1 MNVEQRIPAAQY
13 LRMSTGHQQ
22 YSLQNQSAAI
32 QKYAES
38 KGFEVVCTY
47 SDAAKRGLVL
57 KGRPALRKLLQDV
70 VAGTASYRAVIVYDV
85 SRWGR
90 FQDTDESAHY
100 EFLCKSAGVPVHYCA
115 EQFAN
120 DNSVVSLILKALK
133 RTMASEYSRELSV
146 KVRAGQFRLAKLGYK
161 MGGHTPFGLRRQL
174 LDANGVRKHL
184 LAYGERKSIAND
196 RVILVPGPGKDVA
209 IVERIFREFA
219 DEHKGLTAIARNLN
233 GEGIPFITGNR
244 WTVCTVTNVLRNPKY
259 LGRQVWGRN
268 TQYLSGPS
276 KRSPED
282 QWAVCEDAFS
292 PIISHELFQRAQA
305 RFAHFTHNLS
315 DEQILERLKPLL
327 KQYGRLT
334 SRIIEKSRSCPGLTT
349 YCSRFGGLLN
359 VYRRLGYDTR
369 DVSIQVT
376 KRQRGLLIRSTLI
389 TNLLE
394 AFPRQLQEVRTSRRH
409 RALLRYR
416 KTGLLI
422 AVVLAYCDPEATGGP
437 CWRIEAPKTER
448 KRTAIVAFLDQP
460 NNAIESLRVF
470 KKLRFSRFIIDPRDP
485 TDWLQSGHPLN
496 NMSEFLKV
504 LNGVR
509 AKYES

>member
-1 MNVEQRIPAAQY
+1 MTDANLLVPAAQY

-38 KGFEVVCTY
+38 KGLEVVCTY

-57 KGRPALRKLLQDV
+57 KRRPALCKLLQDV
-70 VAGTASYRAVIVYDV
+70 VAGTAPYRAVLVYDV

-90 FQDTDESAHY
+90 CQDTDESAHY
-100 EFLCKSAGVPVHYCA
+100 EFLCKSAGIPVHYCA
-115 EQFAN
+115 EQFVN
-120 DNSVVSLILKALK
+120 DNSVVSSIMKALK
-133 RTMASEYSRELSV
+133 RTMAGEFSRELSV

-174 LDANGVRKHL
+174 LDANGLGKQL
-184 LAYGERKSIAND
+184 LSYSERKSIAND
-196 RVILVPGPGKDVA
+196 RVILVPGPDKDVA

-219 DEHKGLTAIARNLN
+219 DEHKSLTAIARNLN
-233 GEGIPFITGNR
+233 EEDIPFVTGNG

-282 QWAVCEDAFS
+282 QWAVCEDAFT
-292 PIISHELFQRAQA
+292 PIISHELFERAQA

-315 DEQILERLKPLL
+315 DDQILERLKQLL
-327 KQYGRLT
+327 KQDGRLT

-349 YCSRFGGLLN
+349 YCRRFGGLLN
-359 VYRRLGYDTR
+359 VYRRLGYGTP

-376 KRQRGLLIRSTLI
+376 KRQRGLLIRNALI
-389 TNLLE
+389 TKLVE
-394 AFPRQLQEVRTSRRH
+394 AFPSQLQEVRTSGRH

-422 AVVLAYCDPEATGGP
+422 AVVLAYHDPEAVSRP
-437 CWRIEAPKTER
+437 RWRIDAPKAER
-448 KRTAIVAFLDQP
+448 NRTAIVAFLNEP
-460 NNAIESLRVF
+460 NKGIDSLLVF
-470 KKLRFSRFIIDPRDP
+470 KKLRFSRFVIYRGEP
-485 TDWLQSGHPLN
+485 TAWLHSGHPLN
-496 NMSEFLKV
+496 NVSELLEV
-504 LNGVR
+504 LSEVR
-509 AKYES
+509 AK